1 MTQPGQPPIVELPMT
16 PEEEKT
22 MGVKSGSSSFAEIA
36 EQVQKGREQAQ
47 DLQDEGIEPKDD
59 ESSPLPD
66 WALPLPAEVK
76 LPKGR
81 QVYVMRFRAKLT
93 ETPKQGD
100 RYCIMWSLT
109 EADEKL
115 AYRRTRGEST
125 MAMNELSKQMIR
137 VLGFV
142 RTDASGKES
151 AEGAMVDW
159 TNSPGL
165 GNIARFWDAIGAR
178 CRSQVKNA
186 YAKLHTMEVGDVVD
200 FFTKCVAVRTVSG

>member
-1 MTQPGQPPIVELPMT
+1 VTQSIPPIIEVPLT
-16 PEEEKT
+16 PEDEQSL
-22 MGVKSGSSSFAEIA
+22 GVKTGAQAFREIA
-36 EQVQKGREQAQ
+36 DQAQRAKEQAQ
-47 DLQDEGIEPKDD
+47 DLEDEGVEPKDD
-59 ESSPLPD
+59 EHSPLPD
-66 WALPLPAEVK
+66 WALPIPEGVK
-76 LPKGR
+76 LPVGR
-81 QVYVMRFRAKLT
+81 QIYAMRFYAKLT

-100 RYCIMWSLT
+100 RYCLMWSLT

-125 MAMNELSKQMIR
+125 MAMNELSKQMVR

-142 RTDASGKES
+142 RPGVNGKEY

-178 CRSQVKNA
+178 CRTQIKNA